1 MLPKRT
7 LDKSIN
13 QIIQWFISSFPQKHP
28 EAGHSPSVWS
38 AEANGRH
45 DTTYTTRHGRHRV
58 TRAPQPTA
66 VQFKALHVPKGHT
79 YSTYTH
85 TSVRHYIPR
94 GKHPSSSNSSLPL
107 TTPTPSPITALSA
120 RPSLIPPLA
129 RLSASTTTDP
139 SPPTSVAAHTDPLL
153 LFQTRHLTGSAELP
167 TLDSAS
173 SGFTPTLLMSAPP

>member
-79 YSTYTH
+79 FSTYTH
-85 TSVRHYIPR
+85 THTQVFGTIYHAANTHLHLIPAFR
-94 GKHPSSSNSSLPL
+94 LPPRLPRQSPPSLLDP
-107 TTPTPSPITALSA
+107 PSF
-120 RPSLIPPLA
+120 RPSL
-129 RLSASTTTDP
+129 AS
-139 SPPTSVAAHTDPLL
+139 PLL
-153 LFQTRHLTGSAELP
+153 PRPTHHHRPLLP
-167 TLDSAS
+167 RIQIPYYCFRPVTSQGPPNCQPSTAPLPDSL
-173 SGFTPTLLMSAPP
+173 PRC